1 MAFDYN
7 EAVILAYFNTDRAD
21 DCQQRCEV
29 GLELLK
35 DPQVRAHVTNPDG
48 TLQESINCRNY
59 LINVVVGMKKDY
71 DSANAILDRFVD
83 DGLISAEE
91 AVYRKESIKTFRL
104 QRTFEGIFSDKRT
117 S

>member
-1 MAFDYN
+1 
-7 EAVILAYFNTDRAD
+7 
-21 DCQQRCEV
+21 
-29 GLELLK
+29 
-35 DPQVRAHVTNPDG
+35 
-48 TLQESINCRNY
+48 
-59 LINVVVGMKKDY
+59 MKKDY

-91 AVYRKESIKTFRL
+91 AVYRKESIKTYRL